1 MEHGFSTAPHHG
13 LELSGGDPEADGGS
27 APAADTGAAA
37 AAAPTPTADV
47 SADEPVSDP
56 EHVEPKHNLMKLS
69 SNQYKTQ
76 KTRLKKQ
83 PITVVFNES
92 KLILTKDMENVLNR
106 GLKFAIIPHKLDIT
120 QVLTEFRRF
129 ERTMVWTEFGFGKPQ
144 GEQYEPPLFKQKKS
158 NFPRN
163 NRPHKN
169 LQDYLAAV
177 RSKIMDP
184 KNCHTVKSNISEWE
198 KEALKELVTRGQG

>member
-1 MEHGFSTAPHHG
+1 MEHGFSAAPHHG
-13 LELSGGDPEADGGS
+13 LELSGGDPEADDGS

-47 SADEPVSDP
+47 SADEPVSEP
-56 EHVEPKHNLMKLS
+56 EHVEPKHNIMKLS
-69 SNQYKTQ
+69 SNQYKRQ

-92 KLILTKDMENVLNR
+92 KLMLTKDMENVLNR

-129 ERTMVWTEFGFGKPQ
+129 DRTMHYAEVGDIQQGLQLPGKAS
-144 GEQYEPPLFKQKKS
+144 L
-158 NFPRN
+158 
-163 NRPHKN
+163 
-169 LQDYLAAV
+169 
-177 RSKIMDP
+177 
-184 KNCHTVKSNISEWE
+184 
-198 KEALKELVTRGQG
+198 